1 MRKSQF
7 HEDDGST
14 SQLEIWGHLSKIFGT
29 DAFLMQS
36 QGDSILS
43 AMKYLKYNI
52 EYASSMRELQ
62 IKAEHTKQ
70 RFIKADKNF
79 NYKREKVTGQLG
91 SENQAKLSQVMIDSM
106 LPVESQELEKAS
118 QLMNFFTNKVLSEVR
133 RMQLGLEQPGMHEN
147 FQKLTKEYTDV
158 LNQRSMQW
166 ANLLKNLD
174 DNPNQ
179 QQQMRHQPK
188 KQSID
193 YETLK

>member
-62 IKAEHTKQ
+62 VKAEHTKQ
-70 RFIKADKNF
+70 RFVKADKNF
-79 NYKREKVTGQLG
+79 NYKREKVIGQLG

-133 RMQLGLEQPGMHEN
+133 RM
-147 FQKLTKEYTDV
+147 
-158 LNQRSMQW
+158 
-166 ANLLKNLD
+166 
-174 DNPNQ
+174 
-179 QQQMRHQPK
+179 
-188 KQSID
+188 
-193 YETLK
+193 

>member
-147 FQKLTKEYTDV
+147 FQKLTREYTDV

-166 ANLLKNLD
+166 ASLLKNLD
-174 DNPNQ
+174 ENPNQ
-179 QQQMRHQPK
+179 QQ
-188 KQSID
+188 
-193 YETLK
+193 